1 MTMPDP
7 SRMNILL
14 VDDQS
19 DGLLALEAVLSD
31 LGQNLIKAR
40 SGREALRCVLAD
52 DFAVILLDVQMPEM
66 SGYEVASLIRE
77 KERCR
82 HTPII
87 FLTASHTADEQRMQ
101 GYAAGAVDYM
111 FKPLEGSI
119 LRSKVNV
126 FVDLARKTEL
136 VRLQADELRRSEH
149 AARELAAARASLIVD
164 LEAANQRLAAVNGE
178 LEAFSYSVSH
188 DLRAPLRSIDGFS
201 QALVEDCGSELG
213 TKGHEH
219 LRRVRMATARMSEL
233 IDDLI
238 QLSRV
243 GRADL
248 RRAKV
253 DLTQIAETIVAD
265 LQRTEQA
272 RQVTFVIEKKLIVEA
287 DPRLMRVL
295 LENLLGNAW
304 KFTAHAA
311 DARVELC
318 AMSRGD
324 ETAYSVRDNG
334 AGFDMS
340 QVERLFAPFQR
351 LHSQQEFA
359 GTGIGLATVRRI
371 VERHGG
377 RVWAEGELKRG
388 ASISFTIPAADA
400 S

>member
-1 MTMPDP
+1 
-7 SRMNILL
+7 
-14 VDDQS
+14 
-19 DGLLALEAVLSD
+19 
-31 LGQNLIKAR
+31 
-40 SGREALRCVLAD
+40 
-52 DFAVILLDVQMPEM
+52 
-66 SGYEVASLIRE
+66 
-77 KERCR
+77 
-82 HTPII
+82 
-87 FLTASHTADEQRMQ
+87 
-101 GYAAGAVDYM
+101 
-111 FKPLEGSI
+111 
-119 LRSKVNV
+119 
-126 FVDLARKTEL
+126 
-136 VRLQADELRRSEH
+136 
-149 AARELAAARASLIVD
+149 
-164 LEAANQRLAAVNGE
+164 
-178 LEAFSYSVSH
+178 
-188 DLRAPLRSIDGFS
+188 
-201 QALVEDCGSELG
+201 
-213 TKGHEH
+213 
-219 LRRVRMATARMSEL
+219 MATARMSEL